1 MSNEPQPD
9 NVPNVTDPPTSAGAR
24 AAAPL
29 RVSRAGLS
37 ALPIVLLP
45 VLFAGCGNA
54 GGASRLE
61 RLPGATASL
70 GDGSVSSYADIDVND
85 VPTAIGLAFSAPA
98 LATLPTEHSDG
109 HRCFDADGNGTIDL
123 HTECSAWHERV
134 IPLPTPLSSRSDM
147 PFKWVLLNWNGH
159 GHIPPGVWDLP
170 HFDVHF
176 YLEPI
181 ENIFALQRGPCGPEQ
196 LRCDQFALATKPLP
210 PNYIPPDF
218 VNVDAAA
225 PAMGNHLI
233 DPSAPEFHGRGF
245 TRSWIYGAYEGRIIF
260 YEEMLTRAYLLSK
273 PNACVPIKSPAAVA
287 VAGFYPRSSCIR
299 FDASANLYTVSLED
313 FVFRQAAPPA
323 PIVGGK
329 ATS

>member
-1 MSNEPQPD
+1 MSSVPQPD
-9 NVPNVTDPPTSAGAR
+9 NVPNFPGPTTGSGAP
-24 AAAPL
+24 AQAP
-29 RVSRAGLS
+29 RHFRRAGLS
-37 ALPIVLLP
+37 ALLLVIP
-45 VLFAGCGNA
+45 PLLFPGCGRA
-54 GGASRLE
+54 LGANRIE

-70 GDGSVSSYADIDVND
+70 GDGSVSSYADIDANE

-109 HRCFDADGNGTIDL
+109 HRCFDADGNGTIDP

-134 IPLPTPLSSRSDM
+134 IPLPTPLSRRSDM
-147 PFKWVLLNWNGH
+147 PFKWVLLNWNRH
-159 GHIPPGVWDLP
+159 GHMPPGVWDLP

-181 ENIFALQRGPCGPEQ
+181 ENIFALERGPCGPEH

-233 DPSAPEFHGRGF
+233 DPSAPEFHGHGF
-245 TRSWIYGAYEGRIIF
+245 TRSWVYGAYAGRIIF
-260 YEEMLTRAYLLSK
+260 YEEMLARAYLLSK

-287 VAGFYPRSSCIR
+287 VAGYYPRCSCIR
-299 FDASANLYTVSLED
+299 FDASADVYTVSLED

-323 PIVGGK
+323 PIEDGK
-329 ATS
+329 DRS